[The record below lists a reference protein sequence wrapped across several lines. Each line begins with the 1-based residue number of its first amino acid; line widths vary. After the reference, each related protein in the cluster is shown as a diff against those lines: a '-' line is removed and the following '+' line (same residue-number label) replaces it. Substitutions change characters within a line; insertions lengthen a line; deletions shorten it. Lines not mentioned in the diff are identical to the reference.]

1 MNGRKP
7 QFPLIMLLTNV
18 HRPRLVLR
26 FVKPSSLHSSD
37 IYGLNFPGC
46 QSNACCVCVVLKGIN
61 IWGVKIRTNNMFSIS
76 MSTEIQI
83 SHNLILCFILH
94 ALIYFFIQ
102 THLKALET
110 HVEYLKLRI
119 LCHDKFHR
127 YATLQA

>member
-1 MNGRKP
+1 
-7 QFPLIMLLTNV
+7 
-18 HRPRLVLR
+18 
-26 FVKPSSLHSSD
+26 
-37 IYGLNFPGC
+37 
-46 QSNACCVCVVLKGIN
+46 
-61 IWGVKIRTNNMFSIS
+61 MFSIS

-127 YATLQA
+127 YMINKRGNEYDPFATLQA